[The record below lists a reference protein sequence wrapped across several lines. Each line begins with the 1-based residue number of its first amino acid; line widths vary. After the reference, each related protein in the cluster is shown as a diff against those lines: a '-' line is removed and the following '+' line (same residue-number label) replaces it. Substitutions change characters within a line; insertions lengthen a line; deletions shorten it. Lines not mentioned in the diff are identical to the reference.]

1 MHGKLWVQPCQVPLP
16 LNLCGHATTIEE
28 VKIALE
34 TADQNA
40 DTIELCRM
48 LSGNVT
54 PSWKRA
60 VALLKRMTDPT
71 EKNIWLVGS

>member
-1 MHGKLWVQPCQVPLP
+1 MQSLNLNNFQSLDGLDLIAGSFGFTRQALTS

-40 DTIELCRM
+40 DTIELCGGM
-48 LSGNVT
+48 LSDVT
-54 PSWKRA
+54 PSWKKM
-60 VALLKRMTDPT
+60 LHY
-71 EKNIWLVGS
+71 